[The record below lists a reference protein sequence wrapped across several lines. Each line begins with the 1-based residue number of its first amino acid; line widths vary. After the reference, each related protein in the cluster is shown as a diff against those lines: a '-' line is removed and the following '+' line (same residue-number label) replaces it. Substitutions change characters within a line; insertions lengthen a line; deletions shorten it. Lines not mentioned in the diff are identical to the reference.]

1 LSITSP
7 ISQTQIENFFAGID
21 QDGKEVEE
29 YTKFKNFICESEEI
43 SGEFRRLKADLE
55 SKQKPKRIPVAQGRP
70 RFSNHGGFTRVY
82 DPSKIRYAKQHIRYA
97 AGEASIPNKT
107 KIRKLLVNN
116 SEEGFSWKDTLA
128 HGVLSILYS
137 GSANNSVAKDKDE
150 QYRKI
155 QSHDYVNSL
164 RKRFSYLDD
173 KLQILNSLEKKDSRD
188 KKLLT
193 CSTSIIDMMVQSK
206 IISKR
211 SLKMQE
217 YTYDPNFYWLSDK
230 VFAKISEYKLFGI
243 IPLSEIISPKKS
255 PLISMPRE
263 FIVNSDKTTNGCHPH
278 PMFDESVSDF
288 MLTAIPLPIDSQLI
302 FTNKSRITF
311 GKNSIA
317 LQSINKIQ
325 SMEWQYN
332 SDLLDVLE
340 NIKFDEESLNENINE
355 DNSPPEIQD
364 KTPGNNGN
372 YGTYAILAF
381 KHRDMLRKLNCQTL
395 FLKWFFDYRG
405 RIYSSK
411 QFLNP
416 QGRDIERAMLL
427 TCDDRPVNQSVEKIY
442 RYIGNLFKVGDN
454 KELIDQVFEETRKYL
469 QKKPVVSEEVLDEI
483 LRGALVSLGCK
494 STDAILRKRKFQ
506 FLAFI
511 LEHYYLQNQNLW
523 RIPILL
529 DATCNGQQHHA
540 AMTKNRDLAVLTRLI
555 PQKNKIESD
564 DLYTKVAKDVKNSLS
579 KPKKLKSKIP
589 ALQKPCPICKKLYK
603 VKKNGE
609 LPIHRKCKDNKKA
622 LSSGERICGEIFQ
635 SVCSKH
641 NLLCTK
647 IHKGIIDNNLK
658 IVYRDNAYLD
668 EYWIETTGINHH
680 QDCTH
685 ACEICIAENKEAT
698 IIIRDFLLDN
708 LHEIRRETVKKPVMT
723 YGYGAT
729 NSSIKYLFIQN
740 EDFLPRDKLTNKWD
754 EIINKLHINSVFIQP
769 KVDEGDR
776 YVFLESLHHYIQF
789 TSFHKLKNGIH
800 VRPVSKGYYL
810 LKGFDSWRCS
820 NEGCSSTNYI
830 ESDDKI
836 QCQSKDCN
844 VEMEIFDHKQSVSH
858 SEERSYQIA
867 REKVCNEI
875 TTILIEVCKDIMPNV
890 VTKNLKNIIREIWSS
905 DAEKAADSLEKER
918 QRINGLPWSSN
929 AKKVAN
935 ALEKERQRIKCDL
948 SKEAYINDESWP
960 AFSVKNSGFTT
971 SFVKVVGEV
980 APIEKADPFV
990 GKGVF
995 DIPGIK
1001 LTSVTLRGMK
1011 EQILDVG
1018 KTESSFSPNFT
1029 HMLDATH
1036 LHMIVNEFFKE
1047 NPDAKTFLPVHDEF
1061 GVHPNDVE
1069 SLQKCV
1075 VKTFRELHKSEPL
1088 KQFWLSVGLKKDDYP
1103 IDSESFLDEE
1113 EFGKSM
1119 VSF

>member
-1 LSITSP
+1 MSITSP

-55 SKQKPKRIPVAQGRP
+55 SKQKPKQI
-70 RFSNHGGFTRVY
+70 SNTKSKA
-82 DPSKIRYAKQHIRYA
+82 DIAKKPS
-97 AGEASIPNKT
+97 KT

-116 SEEGFSWKDTLA
+116 SENGFSWKDTLA

-137 GSANNSVAKDKDE
+137 GSPNNSVAKDKDE

-164 RKRFSYLDD
+164 RKRFSYLDE
-173 KLQILNSLEKKDSRD
+173 KLQILNSLEKGDSRD

-211 SLKMQE
+211 SLKTQD
-217 YTYDPNFYWLSDK
+217 YTYEPNFYWLRDK
-230 VFAKISEYKLFGI
+230 VFAKISVYKLFGI

-263 FIVNSDKTTNGCHPH
+263 FIVKSDKTTNGCHPH

-311 GKNSIA
+311 EKNSSA

-355 DNSPPEIQD
+355 ENSPHEIQD

-381 KHRDMLRKLNCQTL
+381 KHRDMLRKLNRQTL

-427 TCDDRPVNQSVEKIY
+427 TRDDRPVNQSVEKIY
-442 RYIGNLFKVGDN
+442 RYIGNLFKVGNN

-483 LRGALVSLGCK
+483 LGGALVSLGCK
-494 STDAILRKRKFQ
+494 STDVILRKRKFQ

-511 LEHYYLQNQNLW
+511 LEHNYLQNQNLW
-523 RIPILL
+523 RIPIRL

-564 DLYTKVAKDVKNSLS
+564 DLYTKIAKDVKNSLS
-579 KPKKLKSKIP
+579 KPLLEIVESKPP
-589 ALQKPCPICKKLYK
+589 ASEKPCTKCKKLVK
-603 VKKNGE
+603 VNKNDE
-609 LPIHRKCKDNKKA
+609 LRKHRCKDNKKA

-641 NLLCTK
+641 NLPCTK
-647 IHKGIIDNNLK
+647 THKGIIDNNLK
-658 IVYRDNAYLD
+658 ITYLHNAYLE
-668 EYWIETTGINHH
+668 EYWMENTRINHH
-680 QDCTH
+680 QDCIHT
-685 ACEICIAENKEAT
+685 CQICVAENKEESKV
-698 IIIRDFLLDN
+698 IIRDFLSDSSRGIDR
-708 LHEIRRETVKKPVMT
+708 EIVKKAVMT

-729 NSSIKYLFIQN
+729 NSSIKDLFIQN

-754 EIINKLHINSVFIQP
+754 ELINKLNINSDFFQP
-769 KVDEGDR
+769 KTPESDK
-776 YVFLESLHHYIQF
+776 YVFLESHHHKHF
-789 TSFHKLKNGIH
+789 TIFHQLKNGRH
-800 VRPVSKGYYL
+800 VRPISKGYYL
-810 LKGFDSWRCS
+810 LEGFDSWNC
-820 NEGCSSTNYI
+820 NKMKCNSTTYI
-830 ESDDKI
+830 QSENTI
-836 QCQSKDCN
+836 QCNVNDCN
-844 VEMEIFDHKQSVSH
+844 FEMEIFDYEQAVSH
-858 SEERSYQIA
+858 SEQRAYQIA
-867 REKVCNEI
+867 REKVCNVLARI
-875 TTILIEVCKDIMPNV
+875 TTDACKVIMPNV
-890 VTKNLKNIIREIWSS
+890 VTKNLKKIISELRSSDAKKIANSLEEEKQRINHLRWSS
-905 DAEKAADSLEKER
+905 D
-918 QRINGLPWSSN
+918 G
-929 AKKVAN
+929 KKVYK
-935 ALEKERQRIKCDL
+935 ALEKEKQRIKLDL
-948 SKEAYINDESWP
+948 SEEAYINDESWP
-960 AFSVKNSGFTT
+960 AFSAKGSGFTT

-980 APIEKADPFV
+980 ERHTEKHH
-990 GKGVF
+990 GKDVF
-995 DIPGIK
+995 DIPGFRK
-1001 LTSVTLRGMK
+1001 ASVTLRGIK

-1061 GVHPNDVE
+1061 GVHPNDIE
-1069 SLQKCV
+1069 SLQDCV
-1075 VKTFRELHKSEPL
+1075 EKTFRELHESEPL
-1088 KQFWLSVGLKKDDYP
+1088 KQFWLSAGLDDDDYP
-1103 IDSESFLDEE
+1103 IRGESFLDDLD
-1113 EFGKSM
+1113 GKSM